1 MSSTIHMGGNSEFY
15 LFIDLRGCVDGHMRS
30 IYICS
35 RALYTWLY
43 HIEIWKS
50 HGARGT
56 FLLLQSCHLTTVGN
70 NRIISPP

>member
-1 MSSTIHMGGNSEFY
+1 MVTCEAYTYVLVLYIHGYIILG
-15 LFIDLRGCVDGHMRS
+15 ID
-30 IYICS
+30 
-35 RALYTWLY
+35 TK
-43 HIEIWKS
+43 IWKS